1 MPEFTYKA
9 QNAAGSM
16 LKGTMEAA
24 NEAFVLQSLR
34 GKGYYPIEI
43 KKAVPS
49 RELKMDLFLKV
60 GLKDIAVFCR
70 QFATVISAG
79 ITITGGLDIMRQQT
93 ENRKLKEIL
102 DKIFEEVQKGKSLS
116 ESMRQFKEFPVLF
129 INMVEAGEASGR
141 LEEVLERM
149 AVYYE
154 KESKLK
160 QKIKSAMMYP
170 ILISTA
176 AVGVVVFLVTSILP
190 MFVEMFKGFNVEL
203 PLPTR
208 MVLGLSSAMTNY
220 WYIIIPAIIIIVYV
234 LKRYGKTDEGK
245 YKFDRLALK
254 LPIFGKINKKIIT
267 SRFARTLSIL
277 MGSGIPVIQSMEIV
291 EKTIM
296 NAVVEEGIK
305 KCKEDIRKGSGLTNP
320 IAAIGIFPPMLIEMI
335 NIGEETGTLDTMLS
349 KTAQFYDEEVDVV
362 IAGLTTL
369 IEPVILVVL
378 GVVIGFII
386 ISIMLPMFDMY
397 QYM

>member
-16 LKGTMEAA
+16 LKGTMEAV

-34 GKGYYPIEI
+34 GKGYYPVEI

-49 RELKMDLFLKV
+49 RELKMDMFLKV

-116 ESMRQFKEFPVLF
+116 ESMRQFKEFPALF
-129 INMVEAGEASGR
+129 INMIEAGEASGR

-154 KESKLK
+154 KESKLR

-170 ILISTA
+170 ILISAA

-220 WYIIIPAIIIIVYV
+220 WYIIIPAIILIVYA

-245 YKFDRLALK
+245 YKFDRLVLK

-296 NAVVEEGIK
+296 NAVVEEGIR
-305 KCKEDIRKGSGLTNP
+305 KCKEDIRKGTGLTKP

-335 NIGEETGTLDTMLS
+335 NIGEETGTLDTMLG